1 MRFPIPSFLLAA
13 LLAWS
18 APAQA
23 EPSYDINQQV
33 FTLSYL
39 SNAVSGLKGDAA
51 QLEPIFVKR
60 ANKFLADDR
69 IRGLIGDWSIAW
81 GPVVFEFS
89 DDSTNLVE
97 KAFCNDPTRLAEM
110 AFCDAIKKAK
120 ERATNAAFIARR
132 KGAGGD
138 TYVLG
143 IAATNFISLFDW
155 LVEDAGVEL
164 TKKWT
169 FGQVPRGLKPKISF
183 GTATGL
189 KILMGLKDP
198 ATGQTIER
206 FLNKAAGKNNT
217 LYIAGHSLAGALSPT
232 LALAYFNEDAALDK
246 SEWKSVEV
254 YPSAGATP
262 GNGDFSKLFN
272 KIFPVTQ
279 SGSQPYSLWNADI
292 WNSLDVVPHAW
303 NEGGLI
309 LFHKPGTLAE
319 VPVLYGDDLD
329 IFAKVTVL
337 NLVETARLLALG
349 HDYTSIPPR
358 EPQPVAGRLAGELK
372 GKVVTFQDF
381 LDQMVY
387 QHVDAYA
394 QLIGIEKAYD
404 ILRHIQKCDVDQPP
418 PDCK

>member
-1 MRFPIPSFLLAA
+1 MRLPITPFLLAA
-13 LLAWS
+13 LVAGS
-18 APAQA
+18 APAHA

-39 SNAVSGLKGDAA
+39 SNAAAGLKGDAS
-51 QLEPIFVKR
+51 QLEQRFTTR
-60 ANKFLADDR
+60 ATQFLADDR
-69 IRGLIGDWSIAW
+69 IRGMIGDWSIAW
-81 GPVVFEFS
+81 GPVVFEFC
-89 DDSTNLVE
+89 DDPARLVE
-97 KAFCNDPTRLAEM
+97 KAFCA
-110 AFCDAIKKAK
+110 AIDKAT

-143 IAATNFISLFDW
+143 IAATNFISGFDW
-155 LVEDAGVEL
+155 LVEDAGVRR

-169 FGQVPRGLKPKISF
+169 FGQVPKGLKPRISF
-183 GTATGL
+183 GTATGI
-189 KILMGLKDP
+189 KILMSLKDP
-198 ATGQTIER
+198 ATGQTIEQ
-206 FLNKAAGKNNT
+206 FLDQAASKNNA

-262 GNGDFSKLFN
+262 GNGDFSKLFS

-303 NEGGLI
+303 NEGGPI

-329 IFAKVTVL
+329 LLGKATVL
-337 NLVETARLLALG
+337 NLVEGARLLALG
-349 HDYTSIPPR
+349 NHYTSIPPR
-358 EPQPVAGRLAGELK
+358 EPQPVAGRLTGTLTD
-372 GKVVTFQDF
+372 KVVTFKDF
-381 LDQMVY
+381 LGQMVY

-394 QLIGIEKAYD
+394 KLIGIQSAYD
-404 ILRHIQKCDVDQPP
+404 ILRKIQKCDVAQPP